1 VLTDVNLQPDFSLN
15 YKSLFF
21 KVLKHDKIIGH
32 FDMDLRLNTYNSFT
46 EMHEKFMDLEFRS
59 AKIHGS
65 ENSQCSTTES
75 TQPET
80 EKKKV
85 LRIQKTGLLNH

>member
-1 VLTDVNLQPDFSLN
+1 MMVFMFA
-15 YKSLFF
+15 KFF
-21 KVLKHDKIIGH
+21 IFI
-32 FDMDLRLNTYNSFT
+32 F
-46 EMHEKFMDLEFRS
+46 MHEKFMDLEFRS

-65 ENSQCSTTES
+65 GNSQCSTTES

-85 LRIQKTGLLNH
+85 LWIQKNDLLNHSNEPKVIWRAQDNLPFG